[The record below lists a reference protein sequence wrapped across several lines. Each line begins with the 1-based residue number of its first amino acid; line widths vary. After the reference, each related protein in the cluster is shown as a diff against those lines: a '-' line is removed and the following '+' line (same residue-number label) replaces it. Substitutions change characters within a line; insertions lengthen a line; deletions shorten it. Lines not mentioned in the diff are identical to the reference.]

1 MSTTLTKRE
10 PRLVRPLFR
19 RNPLATLRDEMQDL
33 VSQVFGE
40 ETEWPLGRISP
51 HLDVSETDHAVE
63 VRLDLPGIDPKDV
76 DIQVAGNTLTV
87 SGQRKEQREEKG
99 KTWHRVE
106 CRTGSFSRMVTL
118 PAAVKE
124 NAAEAQYRD
133 GILMITLPKTEEA
146 KAHKIKVKS

>member
-1 MSTTLTKRE
+1 MSTTLAKRE
-10 PRLVRPLFR
+10 PRQARHLFR

-51 HLDVSETDHAVE
+51 NLDVSETDHAVE

-76 DIQVAGNTLTV
+76 DVQVSGNTLTV

-99 KTWHRVE
+99 KTWHRIE

-118 PAAVKE
+118 PVAVKE
-124 NAAEAQYRD
+124 DTAEAQYRD
-133 GILMITLPKTEEA
+133 GVLTISLPKTEEA